1 MHTDPLMKGDV
12 IMAKFIV
19 TIREELVK
27 EVGVTAKNYDEALDK
42 IQELYNNED
51 IVLLPEDHCDTNF
64 EVRQIQP

>member
-1 MHTDPLMKGDV
+1 
-12 IMAKFIV
+12 MAKFIV

-42 IQELYNNED
+42 VQELYNNEN